1 MEEKEMGGEE
11 GKKKRGRGENG
22 RREMDGR
29 RQEVGMAEW
38 EKGRNKLTGR
48 LKYKACISK

>member
-1 MEEKEMGGEE
+1 MEEKESGGEE
-11 GKKKRGRGENG
+11 RRERNGENG

-38 EKGRNKLTGR
+38 ERGRN
-48 LKYKACISK
+48 